1 MAVERG
7 RRGGEKIRESAAVG
21 THVTQGLA
29 VLWNSPLNSKLNL
42 TMESADAST
51 FTPDLRTRLALWFY
65 RLAPGLRLPASWWVP
80 EMKAARISVLE
91 PNKSPSVEVVSH
103 CWNYAHL
110 LAYQLSSVVQHP
122 SSGLKLTMTVCYCK
136 EDRATVKLLEFFSK
150 QAVPNVTW
158 NWLPLERVELM
169 RRAIGRNRAAIAS
182 KADWVWFTDCDLL
195 FYEGCLSGLAAALAG
210 RTEPLVYP
218 QEERCTSMLAS
229 DDAML
234 TAATDGPRFVEIV
247 PDRFDVQRPKK
258 ATGPLQIVRGDLAR
272 KFGYCDAIKCYQTPT
287 DRWRK
292 TYEDRAFRWLLGS
305 QGTPINVPGVYRI
318 KHIEKGRYYGPK
330 IMSRVRSEIRQ
341 AKAR

>member
-1 MAVERG
+1 
-7 RRGGEKIRESAAVG
+7 
-21 THVTQGLA
+21 
-29 VLWNSPLNSKLNL
+29 
-42 TMESADAST
+42 MESADAST
-51 FTPDLRTRLALWFY
+51 HTPNLRTRFALWFY

-80 EMKAARISVLE
+80 DMKAAQVATPEVSDPLT
-91 PNKSPSVEVVSH
+91 VEVVSH

-122 SSGLKLTMTVCYCK
+122 PTEMKLTMTVCYCD
-136 EDRATVKLLEFFSK
+136 EDISTVELLEFFSR
-150 QAVPNVTW
+150 QSVPNVTW
-158 NWLPLERVELM
+158 NWLPLERSELM
-169 RRAIGRNRAAIAS
+169 RRAIGRNRAAMAS
-182 KADWVWFTDCDLL
+182 TADWVWFTDCDLL
-195 FYEGCLSGLAAALAG
+195 FHEGCWTRLPTALRG

-218 QEERCTSMLAS
+218 LEERCTSMLAS

-234 TAATDGPRFVEIV
+234 TAATHGPQLVEIV
-247 PDRFDVQRPKK
+247 PERFEVQRPKK

-305 QGTPINVPGVYRI
+305 HGRPIEVPGVYRI
-318 KHIEKGRYYGPK
+318 KHIEKGRYHGPK

-341 AKAR
+341 AKDR

>member
-1 MAVERG
+1 
-7 RRGGEKIRESAAVG
+7 
-21 THVTQGLA
+21 
-29 VLWNSPLNSKLNL
+29 
-42 TMESADAST
+42 MESADAST
-51 FTPDLRTRLALWFY
+51 HTPNLRTRLALWFY

-80 EMKAARISVLE
+80 EMKAAQKTQPESNE
-91 PNKSPSVEVVSH
+91 PPSVEVVSH

-122 SSGLKLTMTVCYCK
+122 PTDLKLTMTVCYCA
-136 EDRATVKLLEFFSK
+136 EDQPTVDLLEFFAK
-150 QAVPNVTW
+150 QDVPNVTW

-169 RRAIGRNRAAIAS
+169 RRALGRNRAAMAS
-182 KADWVWFTDCDLL
+182 QADWVWFTDCDLL
-195 FYEGCLSGLAAALAG
+195 FHEGCMAGLPTALKG
-210 RTEPLVYP
+210 RMEPLVYP

-234 TAATDGPRFVEIV
+234 TAATDGPRLVEIV
-247 PDRFDVQRPKK
+247 PGRFEIQRPKK

-272 KFGYCDAIKCYQTPT
+272 KFGYCDAITCYQTPT

-305 QGTPINVPGVYRI
+305 HGTPIDVPGVYRI
-318 KHIEKGRYYGPK
+318 KHIEKGRYHGPK